1 MNKFKKK
8 LGEVFS
14 GDGFFSATGTVA
26 VIAALV
32 ALNILLYV
40 IVSAFGIYIY
50 QEEKPNLEI
59 SGSTDSLFEPA
70 IENGKK
76 VKIIFCMAKEDIEKH
91 DTGRYVHETALN
103 FKERYSDNFIEIDYL
118 NLVTMQNQNKEYVNV
133 DKYTSDGQTKLRR
146 HSVIFECGQNY
157 RVITDTYTSAGF
169 APFFVID
176 SEKIALAYNGE
187 ETIAS
192 MISWVLAD
200 ERKTVYFTQYHGEIV
215 DIQFSNLLAAA
226 GYYVDVIDLRKDEI
240 PLDADLL
247 VISSPTS
254 DFEKSRE
261 GSGVRAEMDR
271 LKTYVERGGN
281 IYVSLDPYV
290 KKQMPTLY
298 SFLEEWGIKFSTSLD
313 KDGKA
318 VNNMVKDYNN
328 GITTNGI
335 TLVTEYAKSE
345 LAGKIKDR
353 VKQYTSGSVIVKTSA
368 ALSLSDNAK
377 PLLLSS
383 GASVL
388 EADGET
394 KSRDGSYCVAAY
406 SERSF
411 DGKTAKIF
419 VVPSIYLAVTDSLI
433 SSGYSNKDFLYSL
446 IEDFYGGGAMPYG
459 CKPIIYDNQILQ
471 NLKMGTAKVYT
482 ALILTVPVAI
492 MVCGAVVL
500 IKRKNR

>member
-1 MNKFKKK
+1 MNKFRKK
-8 LGEVFS
+8 LGETLS
-14 GDGFFSATGTVA
+14 GEGFFSTAGLVA
-26 VIAALV
+26 LIAATV

-40 IVSAFGIYIY
+40 IVSAFGIYLY

-59 SGSTDSLFEPA
+59 SGNTDSLFEPA
-70 IENGKK
+70 IESGK
-76 VKIIFCMAKEDIEKH
+76 VAKIIFCMAKEEVENH

-103 FKERYSDNFIEIDYL
+103 FKERYPNLIEISYL
-118 NLVTMQNQNKEYVNV
+118 NLVTMQNEKMEYVNV
-133 DKYTSDGQTKLRR
+133 DKYTNDGQTKLRR
-146 HSVIFECGQNY
+146 HSVIFECGENY

-169 APFFVID
+169 APFFVVN

-192 MISWVLAD
+192 MISWVLTD

-215 DIQFSNLLAAA
+215 DIQFSNFLASA
-226 GYYVDVIDLRKDEI
+226 GYYVDVIDLRRDEV

-247 VISSPTS
+247 IISSPTS
-254 DFEKSRE
+254 DFEK

-298 SFLEEWGIKFSTSLD
+298 SFLAEWGIKFSTSED
-313 KDGKA
+313 KDGKP

-328 GITTNGI
+328 GITANGT
-335 TLVTEYAKSE
+335 TLVTEYAKNE
-345 LAGKIKDR
+345 LAQKIENK
-353 VKQYTSGSVIVKTSA
+353 VKKYTDGSVIVKTSA
-368 ALSLSDNAK
+368 ALSLFDGAK

-383 GASVL
+383 SGSVL

-394 KSRDGSYCVAAY
+394 KSRNGSYCVAAY
-406 SERSF
+406 SEKTVE
-411 DGKTAKIF
+411 DKTARIF

-433 SSGYSNKDFLYSL
+433 SNGYSNKDFLYSL
-446 IEDFYGGGAMPYG
+446 IEDFYGGGRMPYG
-459 CKPIIYDNQILQ
+459 CKPVIYDSQTLE
-471 NLKMGTAKVYT
+471 NLTMGTAKVYT
-482 ALILTVPVAI
+482 AAILALPVAI
-492 MVCGAVVL
+492 LICGAVVL
-500 IKRKNR
+500 VKRKNR